1 VSDPAQLSTHATV
14 SDAML
19 PTPTIHPASALVA
32 EVRALLVD
40 DHVHMALLVERARLV
55 ATVEREDLPS
65 PDLDRALA
73 LSIGV
78 LTGRTV
84 RPEAPLHAVEDAM
97 RRRARRRLAVV
108 DERGELV
115 GLLCLK
121 ASGRGFCSTEDVRQR
136 RGHSKPTRCS
146 AA

>member
-1 VSDPAQLSTHATV
+1 VSDTGNLSMDATV

-55 ATVEREDLPS
+55 ATVEREDLPP
-65 PDLDRALA
+65 PDLDQAPAR
-73 LSIGV
+73 SIGV

-84 RPEAPLHAVEDAM
+84 RPEAPLLAVADTM
-97 RRRARRRLAVV
+97 RLRARRRLAVV
-108 DERGELV
+108 DDRGELV

-121 ASGRGFCSTEDVRQR
+121 ASGQGFCSTDDVSQR
-136 RGHSKPTRCS
+136 RDHSKRTRWS
-146 AA
+146 PA

>member
-1 VSDPAQLSTHATV
+1 VSDLAQLSIHATV

-19 PTPTIHPASALVA
+19 PAPTTHPASALVGD
-32 EVRALLVD
+32 VRALLVD

-55 ATVEREDLPS
+55 ATVEREDLPP

-73 LSIGV
+73 RSIGV

-84 RPEAPLHAVEDAM
+84 APEAPLHAVADSM

-108 DERGELV
+108 DDRGELV

-121 ASGRGFCSTEDVRQR
+121 ANGRGFCSTDDVRQR
-136 RGHSKPTRCS
+136 RGHSKRTRWS